1 MPIEADAFE
10 IDLLIGKEHY
20 RSLVSSITKV
30 RISSVAHLL

>member
-20 RSLVSSITKV
+20 KNLASLITKV
-30 RISSVAHLL
+30 RVSSVAY